1 MAKNTGRQV
10 KFGASTKV
18 VHTFTFVCDYNL
30 TVMNTKDAKNRFQ
43 AQSIIDLGLGLLT
56 QFLRR
61 RLEMGQ
67 GTGRGSCT
75 GNLMGRRSPG
85 REQARS
91 RRLR

>member
-1 MAKNTGRQV
+1 MAKNTRRQKV

-18 VHTFTFVCDYNL
+18 VYTITFFCDNNL

-43 AQSIIDLGLGLLT
+43 AQSMIECLLT
-56 QFLRR
+56 QFPRR

-67 GTGRGSCT
+67 GTGKEVIHRKSDGFD
-75 GNLMGRRSPG
+75 
-85 REQARS
+85 

>member
-1 MAKNTGRQV
+1 MAKNTRRQEV

-18 VHTFTFVCDYNL
+18 VYTFAFFCDNNL

-43 AQSIIDLGLGLLT
+43 AQSIIECLLT
-56 QFLRR
+56 QFPRR

-67 GTGRGSCT
+67 GTGRGSYT

-85 REQARS
+85 GEQARS

>member
-1 MAKNTGRQV
+1 MAKNTRRQEV

-18 VHTFTFVCDYNL
+18 AYTFTFFCDNNL

-43 AQSIIDLGLGLLT
+43 AQSMIECLLT
-56 QFLRR
+56 QFPRR

-67 GTGRGSCT
+67 GTGRRSHT
-75 GNLMGRRSPG
+75 GDLMGRRSPG